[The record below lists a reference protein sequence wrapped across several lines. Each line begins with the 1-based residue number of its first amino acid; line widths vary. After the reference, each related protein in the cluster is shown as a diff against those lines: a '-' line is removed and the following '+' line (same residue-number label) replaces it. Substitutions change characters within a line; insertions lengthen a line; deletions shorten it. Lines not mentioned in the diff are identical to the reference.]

1 MNLLKNIQR
10 FATDRINQV
19 SNEGLIPVPSVN
31 NAGYSAL
38 GYLKSLA
45 GNLGKPF
52 AIQSNSETDKFLQ
65 NTINAADKTN
75 GKVVFNQDIKNKD
88 AYDSLGKDIGNKAF
102 GRYTGSVTDSGE
114 VIVKDDYDTNRDVPW
129 HMRRV
134 IKGIDAQGNELGL
147 ADRGISA
154 ISSLHRFMDD
164 RGLTNA
170 RPYGNEVV
178 IGQINPTQPT
188 VALASKPVVNNSQYT
203 VKSGDTLSS
212 IASRMGVSVSDL
224 AKRNNI
230 ANANLINIGQ
240 TIV

>member
-1 MNLLKNIQR
+1 MNILSNIKR
-10 FATDRINQV
+10 FAADKINQV
-19 SNEGLIPVPSVN
+19 SNEGLIPVPSIN
-31 NAGYSAL
+31 NTGYSAL

-52 AIQSNSETDKFLQ
+52 AIQSNRETDRFLQ
-65 NTINAADKTN
+65 KTIDAADKTN
-75 GKVVFNQDIKNKD
+75 GNIVFNQDIKNQD

-102 GRYTGSVTDSGE
+102 GRYTGSVTDSGKVK
-114 VIVKDDYDTNRDVPW
+114 VIDDYDTNRDVPW

-170 RPYGNEVV
+170 RPYGTEVV
-178 IGQINPTQPT
+178 IGQIKPTTP
-188 VALASKPVVNNSQYT
+188 AASLTTKPVPTNSQYT
-203 VKSGDTLSS
+203 VQAGDTLTV
-212 IASRMGVSVSDL
+212 IADRMGVNVSDL

-230 ANANLINIGQ
+230 ANANLIDIGQ